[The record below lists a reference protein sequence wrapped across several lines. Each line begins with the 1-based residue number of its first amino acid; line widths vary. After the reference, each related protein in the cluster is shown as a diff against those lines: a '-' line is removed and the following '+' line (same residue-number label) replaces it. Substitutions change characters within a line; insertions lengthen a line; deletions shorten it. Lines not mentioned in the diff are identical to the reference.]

1 MELSADGGKRL
12 PSKLSLRTS
21 VETIAVELQVP
32 VELLKLS
39 AEGLVEEL
47 RARQGDPSEISAA
60 ETLIDSAEQM
70 RRIVQALL
78 DVLLNEST

>member
-1 MELSADGGKRL
+1 MELSAEGGESL
-12 PSKLSLRTS
+12 PRQLSLNSS
-21 VETIAVELQVP
+21 VEAIAAELQVP

-47 RARQGDPSEISAA
+47 RAQHGDPSEISAA

-78 DVLLNEST
+78 DVLIDEPT

>member
-1 MELSADGGKRL
+1 MELSAEGGERL
-12 PSKLSLRTS
+12 PRQLSLNSS
-21 VETIAVELQVP
+21 VEAIAAELQVP

-39 AEGLVEEL
+39 AEGLVDEL
-47 RARQGDPSEISAA
+47 RAQHGDPSEISAA

-78 DVLLNEST
+78 DMLMNEPT

>member
-1 MELSADGGKRL
+1 MELSAEGGESL
-12 PSKLSLRTS
+12 PRQLSLNSS
-21 VETIAVELQVP
+21 VEAIAAELQVP

-47 RARQGDPSEISAA
+47 RAQHGDPSEISAA

-78 DVLLNEST
+78 DVLINEPT

>member
-1 MELSADGGKRL
+1 MEMSAARSLSA
-12 PSKLSLRTS
+12 SA
-21 VETIAVELQVP
+21 EAIAAELQVP

-47 RARQGDPSEISAA
+47 RAQHGDPTEISAA
-60 ETLIDSAEQM
+60 ETLIHSAEQM

-78 DVLLNEST
+78 EVLQDELA

>member
-1 MELSADGGKRL
+1 MEMSVAGGERL
-12 PSKLSLRTS
+12 PEKLSFHNS
-21 VETIAVELQVP
+21 VEAIAAELQVP

-47 RARQGDPSEISAA
+47 RAQQGDPSEISAA

-78 DVLLNEST
+78 DVLQDELS

>member
-1 MELSADGGKRL
+1 MEASAARGERLPRELS
-12 PSKLSLRTS
+12 LSS
-21 VETIAVELQVP
+21 PVEAIAVKIQVP

-47 RARQGDPSEISAA
+47 RAQHRDPTEISAA

-78 DVLLNEST
+78 EVLQDERT